1 MLGVLRM
8 NIKAGSTQKHRT
20 FIYWERGDVRESVNG
35 Y

>member
-20 FIYWERGDVRESVNG
+20 FIQWECGDVRESANV